1 MEFLLQRKARTGI
14 GLGGRHSCEQVLKAG
29 KARVTI
35 GYYLIKA
42 YYVFRPCRCFHMHY
56 LLLLTL
62 PQLFHETFTEQ
73 LLAKVLLSVFYTDH
87 PICPH
92 NNGMLNTF
100 YPCFLDI
107 EIGINNLLKSLTPG
121 HTESKW
127 HSWDYDPGSLNL
139 EFQSL
144 AHDFI

>member
-1 MEFLLQRKARTGI
+1 
-14 GLGGRHSCEQVLKAG
+14 
-29 KARVTI
+29 
-35 GYYLIKA
+35 
-42 YYVFRPCRCFHMHY
+42 MHY

-73 LLAKVLLSVFYTDH
+73 LLLAKVLLSVFYTDH
-87 PICPH
+87 PIVLITMVCAQYI
-92 NNGMLNTF
+92 

-139 EFQSL
+139 RNS
-144 AHDFI
+144 ITGS